1 MKINGKPDGGGGGE
15 AIWGGITGT
24 LSNQTDLMNKFND
37 YATESWVSSQEFA
50 TESWVSSQ
58 QFMTLSTDPLLQHN
72 PDRQVGPMSCN
83 FITVPY
89 TGSVPNRYVQYISSG
104 VYSGVYFYKAKG
116 VRSQGYFYKFNEST
130 FNFDFFAVPN
140 MRPGYNYPLWRTPNG
155 KLALGN
161 QYIVSITS
169 TSGSY
174 IANITESYFGG
185 QYYVYS
191 DHKDNIIYVG
201 NNCYMID
208 YNGGLAYRFSDRFS
222 DYQYFN
228 WVPYTTNCSFTSLPR
243 YKTYVE
249 GNCVYTSGG
258 VMYRFVEDTENQT
271 VNVEALETPLYPLI
285 DGSVPDSDRI
295 HKIGNYY
302 IYYIKP
308 YTYKWVPGNSE
319 WELLDFDLLDFSY
332 HPCGVDYG
340 EYMFG
345 NAYVT
350 DRSNP
355 NYGKLLVWNFTSSIY
370 GESIYSSQEDYYDK
384 IGLLSGYVTDNRVKI
399 NAQEDAISGLIQSVS
414 QINDEIGVAINTTNN
429 ILS

>member
-37 YATESWVSSQEFA
+37 YATQTWVESQEFA

-89 TGSVPNRYVQYISSG
+89 SGTTANRYVQYISDG
-104 VYSGVYFYKAKG
+104 EWSGVYFYRANKIG
-116 VRSQGYFYKFNEST
+116 SEGYFYKFNEST
-130 FNFDFFAVPN
+130 FNFDFFAVPT
-140 MRPGYNYPLWRTPNG
+140 MTPSRSFPLWKTPDG
-155 KLALGN
+155 QFAIGN
-161 QYIVSITS
+161 KYLVSFTS
-169 TSGSY
+169 ASGSY
-174 IANITESYFGG
+174 IADITEYDMGG
-185 QYYVYS
+185 QYYLYS

-201 NNCYMID
+201 SNCYMIN
-208 YNGGLAYRFSDRFS
+208 YYSGLAN
-222 DYQYFN
+222 QYNPNYF
-228 WVPYTTNCSFTSLPR
+228 WDVVYTTNCSFKSLPR

-258 VMYRFVEDTENQT
+258 VMYRFVEDIANQT

-295 HKIGNYY
+295 HKIGDYY

-308 YTYKWVPGNSE
+308 YVYKWVPGNSE
-319 WELLDFDLLDFSY
+319 WELLDFNLLDFSY

-345 NAYVT
+345 NGY
-350 DRSNP
+350 RSFSQP
-355 NYGKLLVWNFTSSIY
+355 NHDTLLVWNFTSSIY

-384 IGLLSGYVTDNRVKI
+384 IGLLSGYVTENRVKI
-399 NAQEDAISGLIQSVS
+399 NTHDDAISGLIQSVS
-414 QINDEIGVAINTTNN
+414 QINDEIGVAINITNN